1 MREAQKVKRLW
12 LTFTSSFPVLFG
24 KPPEFDPARLIWM
37 KFQSERGVK
46 HVVHLLLQERI
57 GQRIQRIV
65 LAAPRPETIRE
76 AEKVLLINLIEDGG
90 HCVLDDLVLQRR
102 DS

>member
-1 MREAQKVKRLW
+1 
-12 LTFTSSFPVLFG
+12 
-24 KPPEFDPARLIWM
+24 
-37 KFQSERGVK
+37 
-46 HVVHLLLQERI
+46 
-57 GQRIQRIV
+57 V